1 MYLNIRAK
9 IINYFEIF
17 DNKDNI
23 FVFFLKVTE
32 HLAVPMLPKYP

>member
-9 IINYFEIF
+9 ITNYFEIF

-23 FVFFLKVTE
+23 FVFFFE
-32 HLAVPMLPKYP
+32 SN